1 VLSGHATVELLIA
14 LQALYGVGDGFVV
27 PAEVGLV
34 PQTVSPERLQQANA
48 LQGLS
53 RNIVF
58 AVGPAVGGALV
69 VAGSPGIALAV
80 DAASFAVCA
89 LVLEKIR
96 VPAPVR
102 EPGEGFF
109 HELRAGWSEFTRHT
123 WLWASV
129 GLFALGNF
137 VWVGCWVVLGPTIA
151 KHHLGGAGA
160 WATILAVFGVG
171 SVVGGLTA
179 LRIRPS
185 RPLLVSV
192 VAPAPFV
199 IELVALSF
207 PAPVWLLAL
216 VSFAG
221 GIGLSIH
228 LALWFTVFQREIPEH
243 ARSRVVSYDAL
254 GSFVLIPLSLGVAG
268 PIAEAAG
275 FRATLLGAAALNAA
289 CLLAIVALPSVRAI
303 RTPAATTMPAG

>member
-1 VLSGHATVELLIA
+1 MA
-14 LQALYGVGDGFVV
+14 
-27 PAEVGLV
+27 
-34 PQTVSPERLQQANA
+34 R
-48 LQGLS
+48 
-53 RNIVF
+53 
-58 AVGPAVGGALV
+58 
-69 VAGSPGIALAV
+69 
-80 DAASFAVCA
+80 
-89 LVLEKIR
+89 
-96 VPAPVR
+96 
-102 EPGEGFF
+102 
-109 HELRAGWSEFTRHT
+109 
-123 WLWASV
+123 
-129 GLFALGNF
+129 
-137 VWVGCWVVLGPTIA
+137 
-151 KHHLGGAGA
+151 
-160 WATILAVFGVG
+160 
-171 SVVGGLTA
+171 
-179 LRIRPS
+179 
-185 RPLLVSV
+185 
-192 VAPAPFV
+192 
-199 IELVALSF
+199 SF